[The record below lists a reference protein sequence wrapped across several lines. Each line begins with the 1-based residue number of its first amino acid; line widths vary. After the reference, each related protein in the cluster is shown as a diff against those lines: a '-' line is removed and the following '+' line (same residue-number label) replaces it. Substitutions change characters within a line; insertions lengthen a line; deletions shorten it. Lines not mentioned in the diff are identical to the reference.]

1 MLAFLWVFA
10 LAVQM
15 IKFDLTE
22 SYDQIMFV
30 SILPIYNLRYSTI
43 LQLIIFII
51 NLDAMS
57 SSKVFSIFDFVLRSR
72 FYY

>member
-30 SILPIYNLRYSTI
+30 SILSIYNLRYSTI

-57 SSKVFSIFDFVLRSR
+57 SSKVFNIFDFVLGSR